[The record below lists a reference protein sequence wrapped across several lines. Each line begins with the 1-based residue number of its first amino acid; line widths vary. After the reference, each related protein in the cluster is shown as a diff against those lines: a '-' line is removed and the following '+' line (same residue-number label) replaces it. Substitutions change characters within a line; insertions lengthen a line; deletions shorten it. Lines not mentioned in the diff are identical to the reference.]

1 MKRTIY
7 VSIGLVLTLVLAT
20 MAGCSTAEEKELDYP
35 FEVQYMLGE
44 GHRIGFSGDAAGHTP
59 GESSEFVISLIN
71 TGTKVWNDRYFIQL
85 VDEISVVETLHEA
98 QITVGPADSE
108 VFPVKINFPADLE
121 KKAYGLAIFI
131 PNRMAAVTNIYVGS
145 TYHSIPATTTWAE
158 PEVP

>member
-7 VSIGLVLTLVLAT
+7 VSIGLVLMLILAT
-20 MAGCSTAEEKELDYP
+20 MAGCSTAEETELDYP

-121 KKAYGLAIFI
+121 KKAYGLAILI
-131 PNRMAAVTNIYVGS
+131 PNRMAAVTNIYVGL